1 MQMEYIRVP
10 EARARQI
17 PAAVPL
23 PARDSRRWISSDEF
37 EQLLSLNLP
46 EQATAVIERGTNFK
60 TFLVPMLYDLPMY
73 YGLPMLHKCVQ
84 FIVLEYEFTSLCR
97 ILRTGCI

>member
-46 EQATAVIERGTNFK
+46 EQATTVIERGTSL
-60 TFLVPMLYDLPMY
+60 TSFLVPMLYDLPMFF
-73 YGLPMLHKCVQ
+73 GLPMLHKCVQ
-84 FIVLEYEFTSLCR
+84 YVVLEHEFTSLCK
-97 ILRTGCI
+97 IIRTSCM

>member
-1 MQMEYIRVP
+1 MQMEYLRVP
-10 EARARQI
+10 EARAREI

-46 EQATAVIERGTNFK
+46 EQATAVIERGTSFK
-60 TFLVPMLYDLPMY
+60 AFLVPMLYDLPMFL
-73 YGLPMLHKCVQ
+73 GLPMLHKCVQ
-84 FIVLEYEFTSLCR
+84 FDVLEHEFASLCR
-97 ILRTGCI
+97 ILRTSCM

>member
-46 EQATAVIERGTNFK
+46 EQATAVIERGTSFNSIPY
-60 TFLVPMLYDLPMY
+60 TDALRPAD
-73 YGLPMLHKCVQ
+73 
-84 FIVLEYEFTSLCR
+84 VLRSADAA
-97 ILRTGCI
+97 